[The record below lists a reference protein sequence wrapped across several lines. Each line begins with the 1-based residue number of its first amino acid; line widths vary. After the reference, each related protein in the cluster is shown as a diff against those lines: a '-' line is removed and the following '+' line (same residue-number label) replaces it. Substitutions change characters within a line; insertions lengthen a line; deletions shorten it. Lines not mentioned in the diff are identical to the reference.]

1 MEKQRAPYLK
11 NLKRESDMGKFINR
25 RNERWKPV
33 GKTVFTADEIELLT
47 TGIKEQ
53 NIIIKQQAKRINELE
68 NALALTF
75 EQVYDNPAIDALVE
89 RALTTQDT

>member
-25 RNERWKPV
+25 RNERWNPV
-33 GKTVFTADEIELLT
+33 EKTVFTADEIKLLT
-47 TGIKEQ
+47 AEIKEQ

-68 NALALTF
+68 SRIEVVKAVKILGSVEFTPNA
-75 EQVYDNPAIDALVE
+75 
-89 RALTTQDT
+89 